1 MSLET
6 VLHHKQKGG
15 GNGANK
21 NQQVIMNVLSTG
33 CGSFFFEMETNF
45 QPSAPRYRL
54 WKWVR
59 KDMFSTCLD

>member
-1 MSLET
+1 MPLET

-33 CGSFFFEMETNF
+33 CGSFF
-45 QPSAPRYRL
+45 L
-54 WKWVR
+54 KWKQTSSLLR
-59 KDMFSTCLD
+59 RGTGCGSG